1 MINFKIISK
10 YIKKIDFQIPSTKIY
25 YLLVDNISKYKINFE
40 IKSNQIKNNLI
51 EVETSLFL
59 KSQDISIEK
68 ISALIIH
75 STIIEI
81 DNNVKDKQKLE
92 EIILVKVPTE
102 VYSEIRKSFIFIFE
116 QSGFKNIKIEEKV
129 DFEKLYKSR
138 KI

>member
-116 QSGFKNIKIEEKV
+116 QSGFKNIKIEERV

>member
-1 MINFKIISK
+1 MI
-10 YIKKIDFQIPSTKIY
+10 
-25 YLLVDNISKYKINFE
+25 V
-40 IKSNQIKNNLI
+40 
-51 EVETSLFL
+51 
-59 KSQDISIEK
+59 
-68 ISALIIH
+68 H